1 MQNLLRLVK
10 PEEKQEIQIV
20 EESKLKTEIV
30 NSIISGQ
37 CTIPEDIVNTF
48 GIDYDKVISLFS
60 DPNFTNLL
68 AQSSQAKLK
77 MSFYGKD
84 LNRLE
89 KIIESDDDKVAIQG
103 IKLKAQLTQ
112 AVKSFSIN
120 ETNNF
125 VFNLENMVKETEK
138 QTNPVFDVE
147 SRKVN

>member
-37 CTIPEDIVNTF
+37 CTIPEDIVTMYNLE
-48 GIDYDKVISLFS
+48 YDKVIQLFS

-89 KIIESDDDKVAIQG
+89 KIIESQDDKVAIQG